1 MLLLDLYINFAFVT
15 QYPWDSAKV
24 IYKQLPRKRLRESNQ
39 VTFGLLIL
47 KINEKKMQ
55 EILKK
60 YSDIGNC
67 PVRNVISH
75 FSTKW
80 GLLILALLGETRC
93 LRFNEILHALPDI
106 SPKVLSSTLKTLES
120 DGLVSR
126 KLYPSIPPK
135 VEYSI
140 TGKGDSLMPILGD
153 LIRWGLS
160 QLGK

>member
-1 MLLLDLYINFAFVT
+1 
-15 QYPWDSAKV
+15 
-24 IYKQLPRKRLRESNQ
+24 
-39 VTFGLLIL
+39 
-47 KINEKKMQ
+47 MQ
-55 EILKK
+55 DTLKK
-60 YSDIGNC
+60 YSDIENC

-80 GLLILALLGETRC
+80 GLLILAMLGETRC

-106 SPKVLSSTLKTLES
+106 SAKVLSSTLKTLEN

-140 TGKGDSLMPILGD
+140 TDKGDSLIPILGE
-153 LIRWGLS
+153 LIRWGIA

>member
-1 MLLLDLYINFAFVT
+1 
-15 QYPWDSAKV
+15 
-24 IYKQLPRKRLRESNQ
+24 
-39 VTFGLLIL
+39 
-47 KINEKKMQ
+47 MQ

-67 PVRNVISH
+67 PVRKVISH

-80 GLLILALLGETRC
+80 GLLILAMLGEAHC

-106 SPKVLSSTLKTLES
+106 SPKVLSSTLKTLET

-135 VEYSI
+135 VEYSM
-140 TGKGDSLMPILGD
+140 TEKGDTLMPILGD

>member
-24 IYKQLPRKRLRESNQ
+24 IYKQLPRKRLHESNQ

-106 SPKVLSSTLKTLES
+106 SPKVLSSTLKTL
-120 DGLVSR
+120 
-126 KLYPSIPPK
+126 KI
-135 VEYSI
+135 I
-140 TGKGDSLMPILGD
+140 
-153 LIRWGLS
+153 
-160 QLGK
+160 

>member
-1 MLLLDLYINFAFVT
+1 
-15 QYPWDSAKV
+15 
-24 IYKQLPRKRLRESNQ
+24 
-39 VTFGLLIL
+39 
-47 KINEKKMQ
+47 MQ

-60 YSDIGNC
+60 YSDIENC

-80 GLLILALLGETRC
+80 GLLILAMLGETRC

-106 SPKVLSSTLKTLES
+106 SPKVLSSTLKTLEC

-140 TGKGDSLMPILGD
+140 TDKGDTLMPILGD
-153 LIRWGLS
+153 LIRWGIT

>member
-1 MLLLDLYINFAFVT
+1 MQEVTLKLSDYFRVTYIEN
-15 QYPWDSAKV
+15 Q
-24 IYKQLPRKRLRESNQ
+24 RE
-39 VTFGLLIL
+39 
-47 KINEKKMQ
+47 KMQ

-80 GLLILALLGETRC
+80 GLLVLAMLGETRC
-93 LRFNEILHALPDI
+93 LRFNEIRHALPDI
-106 SPKVLSSTLKTLES
+106 SPKVLSSTLKTLET

-140 TGKGDSLMPILGD
+140 TEKGDTLMPILCD

>member
-1 MLLLDLYINFAFVT
+1 MFVIDYIL
-15 QYPWDSAKV
+15 DSAKLSRKNV
-24 IYKQLPRKRLRESNQ
+24 FYKSLHKSYP
-39 VTFGLLIL
+39 VTFGLLKL
-47 KINEKKMQ
+47 KINQKKMQ

-80 GLLILALLGETRC
+80 GLLVLAMLGEARC

-106 SPKVLSSTLKTLES
+106 SPKVLSSTLKILDG

-140 TGKGDSLMPILGD
+140 TDKGDTLMPILGD
-153 LIRWGLS
+153 LIRWGIS